1 MNYLQTFEGFE
12 GVKKTK
18 KIKKHWRSDR
28 GGVSSVMGSISNKDA
43 NLNDLMKKLGIVKK
57 DKLKK
62 LSKTSLKKLSKKPS
76 KN

>member
-43 NLNDLMKKLGIVKK
+43 NIYERWCIWYGFY
-57 DKLKK
+57 
-62 LSKTSLKKLSKKPS
+62 SGC
-76 KN
+76 